1 MSVAISS
8 EKLERRRRELRK
20 RKHSFVE
27 LIMQTRKSIYRQ
39 QWRERNHRELETDL
53 ASVPGNVASCCSDS

>member
-53 ASVPGNVASCCSDS
+53 APAPGNVASCCSDS